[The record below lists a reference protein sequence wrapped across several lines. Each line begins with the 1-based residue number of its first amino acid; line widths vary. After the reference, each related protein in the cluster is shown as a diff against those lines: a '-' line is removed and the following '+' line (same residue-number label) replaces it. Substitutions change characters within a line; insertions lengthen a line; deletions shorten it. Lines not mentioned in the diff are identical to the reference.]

1 MEQVFQ
7 SIIKKRIDD
16 ENISMFIFDAPTG
29 SGKTYQIVKY
39 IQDNYQNKKIFF
51 IANLHNQIP
60 TQEELTRDLNDNEQE
75 KIKLQILR
83 LSSIFEN
90 FKSHFKAIISNK
102 DNIQLS
108 AFFVTNAGIIE
119 NLSITLSI
127 LNDKPISANQE
138 KYYFNI
144 FYEQEKKF
152 RAAVKI
158 YIYEN
163 CANTK
168 KKRKEFVQSQE
179 WIRLLYPVIDID
191 DKNIILMTVQKFYY
205 PIDPLYEKAY
215 ELSSKQYEN
224 AVIFFDEFDA
234 SKRIL
239 MDLIID
245 ENANNYK
252 TECFRLFRR
261 LYDELLKWNIPKY
274 LHVAKPKDGY
284 NQLNLLDEINN
295 EVSKIQQD
303 FEKLDRETEHIL
315 DNTFKTRDIE
325 SKHNFIF
332 SDSDAHTITNSND
345 ARQLIYYVEDID
357 DKKVNI
363 INSISYTRSDEKD
376 LCLKSHESLNY
387 LYQKVNKTISNFIF
401 SYTKVIEKYMN
412 FFNANKSLND
422 ERMDFSSACNGMIEI
437 LNLSEENERF
447 LTAKIMQG
455 IRNRKARDKFDIH
468 QLEIENDVQRHI
480 EKFDNDKRR
489 KKYDF
494 YKNGFSYMEVID
506 SFDQHNL
513 ESKVYSYSYD
523 MVPEKMIINLCVNYK
538 LIGVSATATIPSIL
552 TNYDLTYFQ
561 KVLGSRVSFCSEEE
575 HNRIM
580 ENYQCFL
587 SNTYEDTEIVIDF
600 DIDRKF
606 KGSKDEKFYLKQTL
620 NDIFGNEDLYIL
632 HDRLIDQNESYR
644 LKDAADLYRS
654 FHRFCKEAKVQSFI
668 HFVNFS
674 VNKNEIFKTACINVL
689 DLMITNY
696 SPSIKYY
703 FVDSEGFNKS
713 YDTEVI
719 PALEKGEKVF
729 IVTTYHTLGTG
740 VNLKYKVTKDN
751 IKYYDN
757 LEFDQQKIIEKDFDG
772 LYLSK
777 PSNIFPFLTSENNTY
792 HNFMLVIYA
801 LEFLNTVGSL
811 KKDKVLD
818 YIKKAFRI
826 TYMGISDKVIF
837 QQDDILDITYGH
849 LKYLI
854 QAIGRICR
862 TKTKG
867 SKILILSCF
876 DNARLVWKTVR
887 HQKEMNLNIEF
898 LEFSKQAR
906 MRFNI
911 DFASFVKSPNEANRI
926 ERSTIYKINSYIYYK
941 WTLESVKEWKELRE
955 FVLRYPTSNTDH
967 SQIIKDHYIEFDEAI
982 NEYSYDGYHWTKYGN
997 DMCEYRNSVSAKSA
1011 RLHRMMQIPGLQN
1024 YFAHA
1029 ERQYAIDFELG
1040 KYVMCTSLFQRI
1052 YKGALGEI
1060 AGRFI
1065 LMQYQIDIQE
1075 IEDIEFFEC
1084 FDFCYGD
1091 NISFDFKNWY
1101 KGFSKDS
1108 YRQLSWIKRKAEKS
1122 GYLTVFVINILYE
1135 GYQHMEIHEDKK
1147 MPVKIITIPWLYN
1160 VNKKVYNEKAIGK
1173 IKEEIK
1179 KCSLIQIR

>member
-1 MEQVFQ
+1 M
-7 SIIKKRIDD
+7 
-16 ENISMFIFDAPTG
+16 
-29 SGKTYQIVKY
+29 
-39 IQDNYQNKKIFF
+39 
-51 IANLHNQIP
+51 
-60 TQEELTRDLNDNEQE
+60 TRDLDDNEKE

-83 LSSIFEN
+83 LNSILEN
-90 FKSHFKAIISNK
+90 FKSHYKDIISNK
-102 DNIQLS
+102 DDIQLS
-108 AFFVTNAGIIE
+108 GFLVKNKEIIE
-119 NLSITLSI
+119 DLSITLSI
-127 LNDKPISANQE
+127 LNDKPISVNQE
-138 KYYFNI
+138 KYYCKI
-144 FYEQEKKF
+144 FHEQERKF
-152 RAAVKI
+152 REAIKG

-163 CANTK
+163 CAKTK
-168 KKRKEFVQSQE
+168 KKRKEFVQTQE
-179 WIRLLYPVIDID
+179 WIRSLYPVIDID

-215 ELSSKQYEN
+215 ELSSKRYEN
-224 AVIFFDEFDA
+224 AIIFFDEFDA

-261 LYDELLKWNIPKY
+261 LYDELSKWNIPKY
-274 LHVAKPKDGY
+274 FHVAKPKEGY
-284 NQLNLLDEINN
+284 NQLNLLDEIKN
-295 EVSKIQQD
+295 EVEKIQHD
-303 FEKLDRETEHIL
+303 FEKLDKETKHIL
-315 DNTFKTRDIE
+315 DNTFKTRNIE

-332 SDSDAHTITNSND
+332 SDSDAHTITNAND

-363 INSISYTRSDEKD
+363 INSISYTRSSEKD
-376 LCLKSHESLNY
+376 LFLKSHESLNY
-387 LYQKVNKTISNFIF
+387 LYQKVNKTIANFIF

-412 FFNANKSLND
+412 FFNANKTIND
-422 ERMDFSSACNGMIEI
+422 EKMDFSSACNGMIEI

-455 IRNRKARDKFDIH
+455 IRSRKARDKFEVH
-468 QLEIENDVQRHI
+468 QVEIENDVQRSI

-523 MVPEKMIINLCVNYK
+523 MVPEKMIVNLCVNYK

-561 KVLGSRVSFCSEEE
+561 KVLGSRVSFCSKEE

-580 ENYQCFL
+580 ENYQYFL
-587 SNTYEDTEIVIDF
+587 SNAYEKSEIVIDF

-606 KGSKDEKFYLKQTL
+606 KCSKDEKIYLKETL
-620 NDIFGNEDLYIL
+620 IDIFGNNDLYSS
-632 HDRLIDQNESYR
+632 HDNMVDQNESYR

-654 FHRFCKEAKVQSFI
+654 FDRFCNEAKVQSFI

-674 VNKNEIFKTACINVL
+674 VNKHEIFKTACIKVL
-689 DLMITNY
+689 DLMIKKY

-703 FVDSEGFNKS
+703 FLDSEEFNKR
-713 YDTEVI
+713 YDPEVI
-719 PALEKGEKVF
+719 PSLEKGEKVF

-751 IKYYDN
+751 LKYYDN
-757 LEFDQQKIIEKDFDG
+757 LKLDQQKIIEKDFDG

-792 HNFMLVIYA
+792 HNFMQVIYA
-801 LEFLNTVGSL
+801 LEYLNTVGGL

-837 QQDDILDITYGH
+837 QQEDILDITYGH

-876 DNARLVWKTVR
+876 DNAKLVWKTVR

-898 LEFSKQAR
+898 LEFSKQAC
-906 MRFNI
+906 MRFDI
-911 DFASFVKSPNEANRI
+911 DFASFVKSSNEANRI
-926 ERSTIYKINSYIYYK
+926 EKSTGYKINSYIYRK

-955 FVLRYPTSNTDH
+955 FVLRYPTSNTDN
-967 SQIIKDHYIEFDEAI
+967 SQIIKDHYIEFNEEI
-982 NEYSYDGYHWTKYGN
+982 NEYSYDGYYWTKYGN
-997 DMCEYRNSVSAKSA
+997 DMCEYRYSVSAKSA
-1011 RLHRMMQIPGLQN
+1011 RLQRMMQIPGLQS

-1040 KYVMCTSLFQRI
+1040 KYVMCTHLFQRI
-1052 YKGALGEI
+1052 YKGALGEV

-1065 LMQYQIDIQE
+1065 LEQYQIDIQE

-1101 KGFSKDS
+1101 KGFRKDS
-1108 YRQLSWIKRKAEKS
+1108 YKQLPWIKRKAEKS

-1135 GYQHMEIHEDKK
+1135 GYQRMEIHEENAIN
-1147 MPVKIITIPWLYN
+1147 VKIIIIPWLYD
-1160 VNKKVYNEKAIGK
+1160 VNKKVYNEEALCI
-1173 IKEEIK
+1173 IKEEII
-1179 KCSLIQIR
+1179 KCSLIPIR